1 MNNVAD
7 IISQNLH
14 REKVSRIRNTLTS
27 SAFLL
32 SGLIATMP
40 LVTTSNP
47 VELVRYCPTPCKDTF
62 KQVGIAR
69 LVDQERLNSPLFK
82 KSVKVLEY
90 QPPDQPYGGLQ
101 SGIGC
106 ALMGAGLLLF
116 SLQTKKDLLF
126 LQQKYQELKKVALIT
141 EYSAAKEVEVAIHQI
156 DGQTAQSKGE
166 AAFWLLNQLPT
177 TEQNLIGA
185 ATQNQVDLG
194 QLQYQYH
201 LSQLEVETTR
211 LEVEKKQLED
221 KLTTTKVAKKLS
233 PVGGIIDALDRWED
247 GWLSKL
253 ISGSKPLILTGCQ
266 GSGKTWTA
274 STIGLIRQALG
285 SRVEYLIDRH
295 YHGDNQEVWS
305 FLDVKKAATN
315 ETEIGNAM
323 EDCMSLWG
331 ERIAQKSKDKLQ
343 VLVDEFTHLPKLVG
357 ESASKFIELGL
368 SDTRKAGCQLLLI
381 SHNLTNNSFG
391 NGTKDYRTNGT
402 ICIKKYS
409 NDGLKPLDR
418 VTVHWGLV
426 DKNGNELKDTERT
439 LPPWFQP
446 SLVHNHLYNNQP
458 IDFGGNHAVN

>member
-1 MNNVAD
+1 MNNISD
-7 IISQNLH
+7 IIAQNLQ
-14 REKVSRIRNTLTS
+14 RERVSRVRNTFTS

-40 LVTTSNP
+40 LFTTNNP
-47 VELVRYCPTPCKDTF
+47 VELVQYCPIPCKESN

-82 KSVKVLEY
+82 KGIKVLDY
-90 QPPDQPYGGLQ
+90 QLPDQQHGGLQ
-101 SGIGC
+101 SSLGC

-116 SLQTKKDLLF
+116 SLQTKRDLLF

-141 EYSAAKEVEVAIHQI
+141 EYSSTKEVEIAIHQI

-166 AAFWLLNQLPT
+166 SAFWLLNQLPSDQ
-177 TEQNLIGA
+177 QNLIGA

-201 LSQLEVETTR
+201 LSQLQLETTR
-211 LEVEKKQLED
+211 LQVEKKQLED
-221 KLTTTKVAKKLS
+221 KLTTTKVGKKLS
-233 PVGGIIDALDRWED
+233 PVGEIIDALDKWED
-247 GWLSKL
+247 GWLSK
-253 ISGSKPLILTGCQ
+253 IINGSKPLILTGCQ

-274 STIGLIRQALG
+274 STVGLIRQALG

-295 YHGDNQEVWS
+295 YQGDNQEIWS
-305 FLDVKKAATN
+305 FLDVKNAATD
-315 ETEIGNAM
+315 EAGIGAAM
-323 EDCMSLWG
+323 DACTLLWG
-331 ERIAQKSKDKLQ
+331 NRIAQKSKDKIQ
-343 VLVDEFTHLPKLVG
+343 VIVDEFTHLPKLIG

-391 NGTKDYRTNGT
+391 SGTKDYRTNGT
-402 ICIKKYS
+402 VCLKKYS

-426 DKNGNELKDTERT
+426 DENGNDLKDTERT
-439 LPPWFQP
+439 LPPWFRP
-446 SLVHNHLYNNQP
+446 SMVHDHLFGNKP
-458 IDFGGNHAVN
+458 IIF